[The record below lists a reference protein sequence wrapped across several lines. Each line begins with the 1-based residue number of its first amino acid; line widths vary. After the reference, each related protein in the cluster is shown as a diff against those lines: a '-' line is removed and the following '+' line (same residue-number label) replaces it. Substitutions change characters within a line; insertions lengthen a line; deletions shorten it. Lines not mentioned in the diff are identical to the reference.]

1 MCALSSADRVPG
13 YEPVGQ
19 RFESSRARQKKDF
32 EHLFG
37 VFFLSSFTTKIFL
50 AESSPAKPV
59 TRASQNAQTSYLC
72 IPYPTAAKIF

>member
-32 EHLFG
+32 GLKSE
-37 VFFLSSFTTKIFL
+37 VFFLVFPKYENLSKMRKHCEMTG
-50 AESSPAKPV
+50 E
-59 TRASQNAQTSYLC
+59 
-72 IPYPTAAKIF
+72 PTEAR

>member
-32 EHLFG
+32 ELLFG
-37 VFFLSSFTTKIFL
+37 VFFLVVLHRLNLSKMRKHFIGF
-50 AESSPAKPV
+50 A
-59 TRASQNAQTSYLC
+59 
-72 IPYPTAAKIF
+72 